1 MCFPAVS
8 LHQIAFSW
16 SIWSICLGPHI
27 SNVSHR
33 SEKMAIKWEDAEDS
47 RGDPKG
53 NKRRT
58 WDINTIECDRN
69 QIVNVIKKRK

>member
-1 MCFPAVS
+1 
-8 LHQIAFSW
+8 
-16 SIWSICLGPHI
+16 
-27 SNVSHR
+27 
-33 SEKMAIKWEDAEDS
+33 MAIKWEDAEDS

-69 QIVNVIKKRK
+69 QIVNVIKKAEISGSINVEQ